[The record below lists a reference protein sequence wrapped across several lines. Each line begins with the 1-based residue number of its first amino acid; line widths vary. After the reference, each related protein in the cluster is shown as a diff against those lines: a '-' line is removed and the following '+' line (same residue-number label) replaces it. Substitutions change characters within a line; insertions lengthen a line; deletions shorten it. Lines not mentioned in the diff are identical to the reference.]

1 MRKFTV
7 YEAKAFLQEAQ
18 RRIDE
23 RAKNEENVTLNEPL
37 NENIKCSLQSNTLN
51 VTSNV
56 GSTVKK
62 SDYISKDKYVKM
74 LQTLEFWGVFKPK
87 SLCFTYGVETCY
99 RMFEYVLNTPN
110 VSNKGAYFRAVLKK
124 CA

>member
-1 MRKFTV
+1 MGEIMGKFTV

-23 RAKNEENVTLNEPL
+23 RAKNVTLNEPL
-37 NENIKCSLQSNTLN
+37 NDIECSLQSNTLN

-62 SDYISKDKYVKM
+62 SDFISKDKYVKM

>member
-1 MRKFTV
+1 MSDYVKEYV
-7 YEAKAFLQEAQ
+7 AEVI
-18 RRIDE
+18 RRQ
-23 RAKNEENVTLNEPL
+23 NEEFNRQEMLTSNVTLNDIE
-37 NENIKCSLQSNTLN
+37 CSNNSNTLN

-56 GSTVKK
+56 VPADKK
-62 SDYISKDKYVKM
+62 SDFISKDKYVKM
-74 LQTLEFWGVFKPK
+74 LQTLENWNVMCPK
-87 SLCFTYGVETCY
+87 SLFFTYGVETCY